1 MTRTIFITLRV
12 LIVVATALGLR
23 WLFLSN
29 PTIIVDAIDIHCQPV
44 GWNYQ
49 GEAYSASGF
58 FDIHDYDT
66 LDKLVNSDG
75 SDEGEAKR
83 KRARNKVIEGC
94 NLARDNRRLG
104 MTVVAALGVGAFL
117 AVPKPTQKTL
127 NLDFL
132 KAKRK
137 DNLATVP
144 EEPRPRQK

>member
-1 MTRTIFITLRV
+1 MTRTIFIALRV
-12 LIVVATALGLR
+12 LIVVATALCLR
-23 WLFLSN
+23 WLFLSS
-29 PTIIVDAIDIHCQPV
+29 PTIIVGAIDIHCQPV

-66 LDKLVNSDG
+66 LDKLVSSDG

-94 NLARDNRRLG
+94 NLARDDRRLY
-104 MTVVAALGVGAFL
+104 MNLTAAFGVGAFL
-117 AVPKPTQKTL
+117 AIPKPTRKTL
-127 NLDFL
+127 NLDLL
-132 KAKRK
+132 KMKRK
-137 DNLATVP
+137 DDLSTVP